1 MRLNYH
7 RAGRGEPL
15 VLIHG
20 IGSRWQ
26 VWEPVL
32 DRLTAER
39 DVVALDLPG
48 FADSPLPSPGTPAG
62 VPSLTGLVGEFLDE
76 LGLDRP
82 HVAGNSLGG
91 WISLALAGQGRVRS
105 ATALSPAGFHTP
117 GERLYQVAFLWTA
130 VRVARLLAPS
140 GDRLLARPRLRA
152 AALCGFVARP
162 QRVPAPDAAASLRA
176 LADAPWFDES
186 LTAIGRDHFE
196 GGEQIAVPVT
206 IAWGEHD
213 RLLLPH
219 QAKRAARQIPSARS
233 VVLRGCGHV
242 PTYDDPEQVAQVLLE
257 GSSGRV

>member
-7 RAGRGEPL
+7 RAGHGEPL

-20 IGSRWQ
+20 IGSQWQ
-26 VWEPVL
+26 VWAPVL
-32 DRLTAER
+32 DRLEAER

-48 FADSPLPSPGTPAG
+48 FADSPSPPPGTP
-62 VPSLTGLVGEFLDE
+62 
-76 LGLDRP
+76 
-82 HVAGNSLGG
+82 
-91 WISLALAGQGRVRS
+91 
-105 ATALSPAGFHTP
+105 ALSPAGFHTP
-117 GERLYQVAFLWTA
+117 AERVYQVAFLWTA
-130 VRVARLLAPS
+130 VRLARLLAPS

-152 AALCGFVARP
+152 AALGGFIARP

-186 LTAIGRDHFE
+186 LPAIGRDHFD

-206 IAWGEHD
+206 IAWGDHD

-219 QAKRAARQIPSARS
+219 QAKRAARQIPSARI

-257 GSSGRV
+257 GSGDGV